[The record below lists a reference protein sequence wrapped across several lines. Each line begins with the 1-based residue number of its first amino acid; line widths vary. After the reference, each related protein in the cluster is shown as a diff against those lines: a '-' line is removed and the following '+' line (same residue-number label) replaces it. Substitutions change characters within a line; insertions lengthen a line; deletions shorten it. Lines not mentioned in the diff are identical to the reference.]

1 VIPEEVRMVLYL
13 VQHAKAKSEEEDPD
27 RPLSE
32 EGLFDIERVAAY
44 VSQLNFTVDKIFH
57 SNKLRAKQTA
67 EVLAIHIKPSAS
79 ITEKDSMAPLDDP
92 AIWAERLRGM
102 SGSVMLTG
110 HQPHLGK
117 LASLL
122 LCGDADKHIIAF
134 KMAGIVC
141 LWRDDSGIWSLQWML
156 IPEVVV

>member
-1 VIPEEVRMVLYL
+1 MFLYL

-44 VSQLNFTVDKIFH
+44 VSQQGFAVDTIFH

-92 AIWAERLRGM
+92 AIWAERLNGM
-102 SGSVMLTG
+102 TRSVMLTG

-134 KMAGIVC
+134 RMAGIVC
-141 LWRDDSGIWSLQWML
+141 LGRDDSGIWSLQWML
-156 IPEVVV
+156 IPDVIV

>member
-1 VIPEEVRMVLYL
+1 MFLYL

-32 EGLFDIERVAAY
+32 EGFSDIEKVAAY
-44 VSQLNFTVDKIFH
+44 VSQFGFTVDAIFH
-57 SNKLRAKQTA
+57 SNKLRARQTA

-79 ITEKDSMAPLDDP
+79 IKEEDSMAPLDDP

-134 KMAGIVC
+134 RMAGIVC
-141 LWRDDSGIWSLQWML
+141 LGRDDAGIWSLQWML